1 MGTRV
6 ERQWRDRPSGP
17 PYQQRVLVHDGDG
30 NDAPTEDL
38 PGETPAQAAYR
49 HLVTHASGCRA
60 CKAVNAD
67 GWADGTCPQAQGLY
81 QTWRRLWHPPTQPEE
96 NRTA

>member
-17 PYQQRVLVHDGDG
+17 PYQQRVLVHDEDDG
-30 NDAPTEDL
+30 TPTEDL

-67 GWADGTCPQAQGLY
+67 GWADGTCPPAQDLY

>member
-17 PYQQRVLVHDGDG
+17 PYQQRVLVHDEDG
-30 NDAPTEDL
+30 NDVPTEDL

-67 GWADGTCPQAQGLY
+67 GWADGTCPHAQHLY
-81 QTWRRLWHPPTQPEE
+81 QTWRRLWHAPAQREK
-96 NRTA
+96 NGKA